1 MPPQIYRFQPN
12 EPQPRIY
19 SDAMNSTLGFQRV
32 YVVYSAS
39 DPSSLEN
46 FKSIAVLLDIDARY
60 IEQTSIERANTL
72 QRQHAYL
79 ANPVEIAE
87 LDTHARI
94 YAHMARHD
102 IQSALIIQSS
112 VDMELDIKL
121 RMASALGD
129 IPDPYDM
136 LFVGRHYAEP
146 TEPHVQEMMTFLRQ
160 TNSSDPSAQMQR
172 VWAKREFASRKTR
185 VYLSSFPSGIS
196 AYAIGRQMARRLHH
210 RLRVRMTF
218 DKHDLDFI
226 LADVAMVGLSVAY
239 SMSPSPIAAYT
250 TRHVSDNQL
259 LTRSALHVMSLRQD
273 DPAMLSPYKD
283 WASMWT

>member
-1 MPPQIYRFQPN
+1 
-12 EPQPRIY
+12 
-19 SDAMNSTLGFQRV
+19 MNSTLGFQRV

-146 TEPHVQEMMTFLRQ
+146 TEPQVQEMMTFLRQ

-172 VWAKREFASRKTR
+172 VWAK
-185 VYLSSFPSGIS
+185 
-196 AYAIGRQMARRLHH
+196 
-210 RLRVRMTF
+210 
-218 DKHDLDFI
+218 
-226 LADVAMVGLSVAY
+226 
-239 SMSPSPIAAYT
+239 
-250 TRHVSDNQL
+250 
-259 LTRSALHVMSLRQD
+259 
-273 DPAMLSPYKD
+273 
-283 WASMWT
+283 